1 MEKMGDTKR
10 AMIFA
15 AGIGSRLRPITDTMP
30 KALVPV
36 GGVPMLQR
44 TLLRLK
50 EAGFDDVTI
59 NIHHF
64 GQLII
69 DFLQQNDNFGMDI
82 HISDERDELLD
93 TGGGIMKAR
102 PFLEGDAP
110 FLVHNVDI
118 LSNID
123 LRQVYDSHV
132 QSGADATLLVSDRTT
147 NRKLLFDKEMRLHG
161 WKNHTTGEVLPEGF
175 TEDGQLHRELAF
187 EGIHVISPTL
197 FQYMGEGTP
206 WKGKFSII
214 PFYLSVCQQLHLR
227 GYELKDIT
235 WFDIGKP
242 ETLEKANN
250 YYKGN
255 AI

>member
-1 MEKMGDTKR
+1 
-10 AMIFA
+10 MIFA
-15 AGIGSRLRPITDTMP
+15 AGIGSRLKPITDTMP

-50 EAGFDDVTI
+50 EAGFTDVTI

-64 GQLII
+64 GQQII
-69 DFLQQNDNFGMDI
+69 DFLQQNDNFGLDI

-93 TGGGIMKAR
+93 TGGGILKAR
-102 PFLEGDAP
+102 PFLEGDEP

-123 LRQVYDSHV
+123 LREVYDSHV

-147 NRKLLFDKEMRLHG
+147 TRKLLFDKEMRMQG
-161 WKNHTTGEVLPEGF
+161 WLNHSTGEVLPEDF
-175 TEDGQLHRELAF
+175 VWMPEQHRELAF

-197 FQYMGEGTP
+197 FEYMGEGTQ
-206 WKGKFSII
+206 WQGKFSII
-214 PFYLSVCQQLHLR
+214 PFYLSVCKLLHLR

-242 ETLEKANN
+242 ETLQKAND
-250 YYKGN
+250 YFK
-255 AI
+255 AER

>member
-1 MEKMGDTKR
+1 
-10 AMIFA
+10 MIFA
-15 AGIGSRLRPITDTMP
+15 AGIGSRLKPITDTMP

-50 EAGFDDVTI
+50 EAGFTDVTI

-64 GQLII
+64 GQQII
-69 DFLQQNDNFGMDI
+69 DFLQQNDNFGLDI

-93 TGGGIMKAR
+93 TGGGILKAR
-102 PFLEGDAP
+102 PFLEGDEP

-147 NRKLLFDKEMRLHG
+147 TRKLLFDKEMRMQG
-161 WKNHTTGEVLPEGF
+161 WLNHSTGEVLPEDF
-175 TEDGQLHRELAF
+175 VWMPEQHRELAF

-197 FQYMGEGTP
+197 FKYLGEGTQ
-206 WKGKFSII
+206 WQGKFSII
-214 PFYLSVCQQLHLR
+214 PFYLSVCKQLHLR

-242 ETLEKANN
+242 ETLQKANE
-250 YYKGN
+250 YYR
-255 AI
+255 

>member
-1 MEKMGDTKR
+1 
-10 AMIFA
+10 MIFA
-15 AGIGSRLRPITDTMP
+15 AGIGSRLKPITDTMP

-50 EAGFDDVTI
+50 EAGFTDVTI

-64 GQLII
+64 GQQII
-69 DFLQQNDNFGMDI
+69 DFLQQNDNFGLDI

-93 TGGGIMKAR
+93 TGGGILKAR
-102 PFLEGDAP
+102 PFLEGDEP

-123 LRQVYDSHV
+123 LREVYDSHV

-147 NRKLLFDKEMRLHG
+147 TRKLLFDKEMRMQG
-161 WKNHTTGEVLPEGF
+161 WLNHSTGEVLPADFVWMPE
-175 TEDGQLHRELAF
+175 QHRELAF

-197 FQYMGEGTP
+197 FEYMGEGTQ
-206 WKGKFSII
+206 WQGKFSII
-214 PFYLSVCQQLHLR
+214 PFYLSVCKLLHLR

-242 ETLEKANN
+242 ETLQKAND
-250 YYKGN
+250 YFK
-255 AI
+255 AER

>member
-1 MEKMGDTKR
+1 
-10 AMIFA
+10 MIFA
-15 AGIGSRLRPITDTMP
+15 AGIGSRLKPITDTMP

-50 EAGFDDVTI
+50 EAGFTDVTI

-64 GQLII
+64 VQQII
-69 DFLQQNDNFGMDI
+69 DFLQQNDNFGLDI
-82 HISDERDELLD
+82 HISDERDGLLD
-93 TGGGIMKAR
+93 TGGGILKAR
-102 PFLEGDAP
+102 PFLEGDEP

-147 NRKLLFDKEMRLHG
+147 TRKLLFDKEMRMQG
-161 WKNHTTGEVLPEGF
+161 WLNHSTGEVLPEDF
-175 TEDGQLHRELAF
+175 VWMPEQHRELAF

-197 FQYMGEGTP
+197 FKYLGEGTQ
-206 WKGKFSII
+206 WQGKFSII
-214 PFYLSVCQQLHLR
+214 PFYLSVCKQLHLR

-242 ETLEKANN
+242 ETLQKANE
-250 YYKGN
+250 YYR
-255 AI
+255 

>member
-1 MEKMGDTKR
+1 
-10 AMIFA
+10 MIFA
-15 AGIGSRLRPITDTMP
+15 AGIGSRLKPITDTMP

-50 EAGFDDVTI
+50 EAGFTDVTI

-64 GQLII
+64 GQQII
-69 DFLQQNDNFGMDI
+69 DFLQQNDNFGLDI

-93 TGGGIMKAR
+93 TGGGILKAR
-102 PFLEGDAP
+102 PFLEGDEP

-147 NRKLLFDKEMRLHG
+147 TRKLLFNKEMRMQG
-161 WKNHTTGEVLPEGF
+161 WLNHSTGEVLPEDF
-175 TEDGQLHRELAF
+175 VWMPEQHRELAF

-197 FQYMGEGTP
+197 FKYMGEGTQ
-206 WKGKFSII
+206 WQGKFSII
-214 PFYLSVCQQLHLR
+214 PFYLSVCKQLHLR

-242 ETLEKANN
+242 ETLQKANDYFN
-250 YYKGN
+250 VKR
-255 AI
+255 